1 MNLPRY
7 IQPVVEGDTRGAL
20 SESIWRPITS
30 LAHALQNFTGEGGVK
45 VTLSDGRFVLDF
57 AGTGFN
63 ETDDSNDRDPGDPGD
78 TPDIPPW
85 YIPNPP
91 TANTDTSGWVSG
103 YYYAIR
109 QALHRKFG
117 YRPFNDSDS
126 SSGKRWLDRRV
137 DFTGLKNTNDWDAS
151 RFGFPDTPLPESGG
165 ATTRYSTQRLNRFYS
180 AYLAETANLSGA
192 NSLYTESDYFTG
204 LWAANES
211 VINSNA
217 DVVSEESFTWNSANG
232 AVATGENTNRYTT
245 RQLYSEVFDLVTN
258 CDFVRGSAYYA
269 NLASGSQAFDQP
281 TGFSITGSLPS
292 PLIYS
297 WSNEAQENNISCSHN
312 GVAAASVPF
321 GHFTRKDKGTGSIS
335 FPTGNTIYVELG
347 RYQFGHKT
355 LAKTWYIHKYSVPKG
370 HFRPASLAGRT
381 QFNSLPASA
390 TYLETETVNLA
401 AEQVRTVDWPEE
413 TGYCIVNE
421 TVTPTAVVTPLTCA
435 AAQITAVKLAPD
447 IRYRFIHD
455 EPYLQFEIYRNTTND
470 SSTATLITTHSE
482 LNPTDAGN
490 GLWQFTYL
498 DVDTFVGGTTYYY
511 WHKAYYDA
519 SRKSGFSAVKSVTY

>member
-1 MNLPRY
+1 VKLPQY

-30 LAHALQNFTGEGGVK
+30 LARALQNFTGEVGVK

-63 ETDDSNDRDPGDPGD
+63 ETDDSNDRDPGEEGD

-91 TANTDTSGWVSG
+91 PANTDTSGWVSG

-126 SSGKRWLDRRV
+126 STGKRWLDRRV
-137 DFTGLKNTNDWDAS
+137 DFTGLENANDFNT
-151 RFGFPDTPLPESGG
+151 RFGNPGSPFPDSGG
-165 ATTRYSTQRLNRFYS
+165 ATTRYSIQRLNRFYS
-180 AYLAETANLSGA
+180 AYLGEIATPTGA
-192 NSLYTESDYFTG
+192 SSLYSESTYANT
-204 LWAANES
+204 LWASNES
-211 VINSNA
+211 LIAASA
-217 DVVSEESFTWNSANG
+217 EASSEESFTWTSANG
-232 AVATGENTNRYTT
+232 AVATGNNTNRYTT
-245 RQLYSEVFDLVTN
+245 RELYTDVFNLVTN
-258 CDFVRGSAYYA
+258 CDFDRGSASYA
-269 NLASGSQAFDQP
+269 NLASGSQAFDAP
-281 TGFSITGSLPS
+281 TGFSASTDPLPT
-292 PLIYS
+292 PIIYS

-321 GHFTRKDKGTGSIS
+321 GHFTRKDKGGGSIS
-335 FPTGNTIYVELG
+335 FPTGKTVYVELG

-370 HFRPASLAGRT
+370 HFRPVSLAGRT

-401 AEQVRTVDWPEE
+401 AEQVRTVDWPDE

-421 TVTPTAVVTPLTCA
+421 TITPTAVVTPLTCA
-435 AAQITAVKLAPD
+435 AAQITLFKSTPD
-447 IRYRFIHD
+447 IRYRFVHD
-455 EPYLQFEIYRNTTND
+455 EPYLYFEIYRNTTND
-470 SSTATLITTHSE
+470 SATATLITTHSE
-482 LNPTDAGN
+482 LNPVDAGG
-490 GLWQFTYL
+490 GLWQFTYF

-519 SRKSGFSAVKSVTY
+519 SRKSGFSAVKSLTY